1 MEPVIVTKYGID
13 GSISKEAQGFGGN
26 LCRKAMAPYLRRQG
40 ALDGHDTA
48 EAVEPSFLEK
58 RVETQQQI

>member
-1 MEPVIVTKYGID
+1 VD

-58 RVETQQQI
+58 RVENQQQI